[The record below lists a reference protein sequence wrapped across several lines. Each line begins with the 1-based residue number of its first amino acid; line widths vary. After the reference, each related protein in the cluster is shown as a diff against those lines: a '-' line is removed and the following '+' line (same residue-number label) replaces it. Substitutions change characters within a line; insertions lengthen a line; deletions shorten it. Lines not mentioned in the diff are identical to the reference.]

1 MSVARVD
8 MSAALTPTTTQV
20 AIDDPSGIGAARRR
34 SAEHARAAGLDD
46 ESVGRA
52 EIIATEL
59 ATNLQRHAT
68 EGRLLLRSWRS
79 GSATGT
85 LELLAVDNGPGM
97 ADVQRCVR
105 DGYSTG
111 GTAGNGLGA
120 VQRLADEFD
129 ISSQAGLGTVVLA
142 RVRSTGSRV
151 PTAALHLGVVCL
163 AMAGEPVCG
172 DTWAWREEP
181 DGGSLLVFDGL
192 GHGHPAA
199 EAAAAALRAFRET
212 PAVAPTEVIEA
223 IHGRVSGTRGGAAA
237 VAQIDRARGLLRYAG
252 VGNIGATLVGPERRR
267 GLPSHN
273 GIVGSIV
280 GRVRGFEY
288 EWTQGDVLVM
298 HSDGLQSRW
307 TMDGVAGMVHRD
319 PAVVAALLY
328 RDFARGR
335 DDLTVAVC
343 G

>member
-1 MSVARVD
+1 MQLDWHGFSDAEFALYDSHPDPWDRERNPPLFYSFIFMNAMLFGGVLAAINVQKPKVGNTPSGTVPPDTLLRIVVTEDGFRVAYSEGQSGRQGIGTIIR
-8 MSAALTPTTTQV
+8 MATLYGTQV
-20 AIDDPSGIGAARRR
+20 GIDQGSLIGA
-34 SAEHARAAGLDD
+34 
-46 ESVGRA
+46 
-52 EIIATEL
+52 
-59 ATNLQRHAT
+59 
-68 EGRLLLRSWRS
+68 
-79 GSATGT
+79 
-85 LELLAVDNGPGM
+85 LE
-97 ADVQRCVR
+97 
-105 DGYSTG
+105 STG
-111 GTAGNGLGA
+111 QL
-120 VQRLADEFD
+120 D
-129 ISSQAGLGTVVLA
+129 S
-142 RVRSTGSRV
+142 
-151 PTAALHLGVVCL
+151 
-163 AMAGEPVCG
+163 
-172 DTWAWREEP
+172 
-181 DGGSLLVFDGL
+181 
-192 GHGHPAA
+192 
-199 EAAAAALRAFRET
+199 AAAALRAFRET

-252 VGNIGATLVGPERRR
+252 VGNIGGTLVGPERRR